1 MNNLLLLYFFII
13 NLIGYFL
20 MYLDKQKAKKDKW
33 RIKESTL
40 FIVSIIGGSIGTFL
54 GMKVFRHKTKHLKF
68 KVGIP
73 FIIIVQALFIYFL
86 NTP

>member
-68 KVGIP
+68 IVGIP

>member
-1 MNNLLLLYFFII
+1 MSNILIFYFFII

-20 MYLDKQKAKKDKW
+20 MYLDKEKAKKNKW
-33 RIKESTL
+33 RIKESTF
-40 FIVSIIGGSIGTFL
+40 FIIAILGGSVGAFL

-68 KVGIP
+68 SIGLP
-73 FIIIVQALFIYFL
+73 LIIIVQAFIIYFL

>member
-1 MNNLLLLYFFII
+1 MSNILIFYFFII

-20 MYLDKQKAKKDKW
+20 MYLDKEKAKKNKW
-33 RIKESTL
+33 RIKESTF
-40 FIVSIIGGSIGTFL
+40 FIIAILGGSVGAFL

-68 KVGIP
+68 SIGLP
-73 FIIIVQALFIYFL
+73 LIIIVQVFIIYFL